1 MKKRAFFLWV
11 LGILQIAGTCTHT
24 RWMQSSGFATAASP
38 APMVFC
44 GLGDEGSFANRYSLD
59 WEDSKGAI
67 HSIPI
72 DHSVLARLKGPEARR
87 SMYLLT
93 LEGDTTGRPSLN
105 QSIRRYAVCGPLLK
119 EWGIQPDSLQWPVTV
134 RVTPVSGS
142 LPSLIAYG
150 DPCH

>member
-1 MKKRAFFLWV
+1 MKKRAFFLFV
-11 LGILQIAGTCTHT
+11 LGTLQIAGNCTHT
-24 RWMQSSGFATAASP
+24 RWAQSLGFATAASP

-44 GLGDEGSFANRYSLD
+44 SLEDQESFANRYFLD
-59 WEDSKGAI
+59 WKDLKGEG

-93 LEGDTTGRPSLN
+93 LEGDSTGWPSLN

-119 EWGIQPDSLQWPVTV
+119 EWGVDPSSLQWPVTL
-134 RVTPVSGS
+134 RVVPVAGS
-142 LPSLIAYG
+142 VTRSISYG
-150 DPCH
+150 DPCQ